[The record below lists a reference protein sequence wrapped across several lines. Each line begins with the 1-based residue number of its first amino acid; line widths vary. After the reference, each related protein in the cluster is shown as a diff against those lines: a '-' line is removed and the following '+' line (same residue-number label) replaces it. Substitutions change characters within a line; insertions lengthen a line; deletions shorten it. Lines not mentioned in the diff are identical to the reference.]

1 MKMTY
6 KGWVLG
12 PLGPRSVSS
21 STAKSPGPAP
31 TPPARLTA
39 RQSRIGGDSLPDPH
53 PEVYRSFRG
62 ARRSIRVDCGSSH
75 HGLRPSAR
83 RDRLALRDRVKDA
96 RCRQPA
102 RGLT

>member
-12 PLGPRSVSS
+12 PGSTVSVKLDCKV
-21 STAKSPGPAP
+21 TAKSPGPAP

-53 PEVYRSFRG
+53 PEVYCIQILPRRASFDS
-62 ARRSIRVDCGSSH
+62 RR
-75 HGLRPSAR
+75 LW
-83 RDRLALRDRVKDA
+83 
-96 RCRQPA
+96 
-102 RGLT
+102 